1 MAKRIKKKGI
11 SSSDLKASL
20 KGLEKKSNSRLAYF
34 NITEDEI
41 NQNPEK
47 VVKELSHTVAMIPL
61 SQISPNHDQPRKDFD
76 EEALQEL
83 ADSIK
88 TYGLIQPI
96 TLRRFNDREYQIISG
111 ERRYRASQLAGLE
124 EVPAYV
130 RIANDQEMM
139 EMALVENIQR
149 ENLNSMEVAITYR
162 RLLDEFE
169 LTHDKLAERVGKKRS
184 TITNFLSLLKL
195 PPVVQEHLRDG
206 DISMGHAREIARL
219 EGYEQ
224 QTFFLEKILNNDLS
238 VRALEK
244 LIREY
249 KTPKAKKTTNT
260 ITALPD
266 EYKKVEETFQG
277 HFGSK
282 KDVKLKLKDAGKGK
296 GQIILSFNSVEELN
310 NLLDRLDD

>member
-20 KGLEKKSNSRLAYF
+20 KGLEKKGNSRLAYF

-61 SQISPNHDQPRKDFD
+61 SQISPNSDQPRTDFD

-96 TLRRFNDREYQIISG
+96 TLRRFNDKEYQIISG
-111 ERRYRASQLAGLE
+111 ERRYRASKLAGLE
-124 EVPAYV
+124 EVPAYI

-149 ENLNSMEVAITYR
+149 ENLNAMEIAITYQ
-162 RLLDEFE
+162 RLKQEFK
-169 LTHDKLAERVGKKRS
+169 LTDDKLAERVGKKRT
-184 TITNFLSLLKL
+184 TITNFLRLLKL
-195 PPVVQEHLRDG
+195 PPVVQEHLKDG
-206 DISMGHAREIARL
+206 DISAGHAKALAGL
-219 EGYEQ
+219 EEFTK
-224 QTFFLEKILNNDLS
+224 QTYFLEKVLDNNLS
-238 VRALEK
+238 VRNLEAL
-244 LIREY
+244 ISEY
-249 KTPKAKKTTNT
+249 KNKPPKKNVSAPS
-260 ITALPD
+260 LPD
-266 EYKKVEETFQG
+266 AYLNVEKSFQEF
-277 HFGSK
+277 FGSK
-282 KDVKLKLKDAGKGK
+282 KHVKLKIKDTEKGK
-296 GQIILSFNSVEELN
+296 GQLVLSFNSVEELN

>member
-61 SQISPNHDQPRKDFD
+61 SQISANHDQPRKDFD

-83 ADSIK
+83 VDSIK
-88 TYGLIQPI
+88 EYGLIQPI
-96 TLRRFNDREYQIISG
+96 TLRRFNDKEYQIISG
-111 ERRYRASQLAGLE
+111 ERRYRASKLAGLE
-124 EVPAYV
+124 EIPAYI

-149 ENLNSMEVAITYR
+149 EDLNPMEIAITYK
-162 RLLDEFE
+162 RLIDEFDLNQHE
-169 LTHDKLAERVGKKRS
+169 LAERVSRKR
-184 TITNFLSLLKL
+184 TTVTNFLVLLTL
-195 PPVVQEHLRDG
+195 PPNIQDYVRDG
-206 DISMGHAREIARL
+206 EISMGHARELARL
-219 EGYEQ
+219 DGYQ
-224 QTFFLEKILNNDLS
+224 IQDYFLQKILDQNLS
-238 VRALEK
+238 VRKLEA

-249 KTPKAKKTTNT
+249 KNPTPKKTVSNNT
-260 ITALPD
+260 IPE
-266 EYKKVEETFQG
+266 EYQNVEKSFQEF
-277 HFGSK
+277 FGSK
-282 KDVKLKLKDAGKGK
+282 KHVKLKMKDTEKGK
-296 GQIILSFNSVEELN
+296 GQLVLSFNSVEELN